1 MTYFD
6 KKGIYFL
13 PLGGADE
20 IGMNMYVY
28 AVDGKMI
35 VVDAG
40 YGFLQDN
47 YPGMELAYASPDF
60 LDDYR
65 SDIVGLFITHG
76 HEDHMG
82 AIAQIWPHLQCP
94 VYAMDYTLGLI
105 RSRLDDFKMT
115 DMVPLI
121 SVNQQRKIE
130 VENFSVEFISLAHS
144 VPQTCGLAIR
154 TKYGNVFHATD
165 WRFDD
170 EEISTLPTDYKGLR
184 RFAKE
189 GVDLLVC
196 DSTNIMV
203 EKNTPTEAD
212 VRKRLMELI
221 PQIEGGLFVTCF
233 SSNLMRLE
241 SLVMAAQAAGRTP
254 VMLGQSITVNVKVAK
269 ECGYL
274 QDLPEIQPLSEVNG
288 LTSDKAL
295 YICTG
300 SQANYRSALSIIAN
314 GENKHFKLSEDDTII
329 FSSKMIPGNIDK
341 VEKMQEKLEAT
352 GAHLITDETDLVHA
366 SGHAGR
372 KDLKKMYNLLK
383 PKIVLPVHGDKRFI
397 RAHKRFALECGVQ
410 DVFSTRNGDLCLLQ
424 DGHID
429 LMWKVP
435 TDILGWDRRRS
446 VSLNSQLVRNRRRIA
461 FNCSVFISAVIKDHK
476 LLDFKVSSIDILPEE
491 DWAILEQE
499 ICTKVRKLAKH
510 RLKATEKREVIEEF
524 FRTQVR
530 KKITAVTDIRPVPF
544 LHITYLDDLENQ
556 QEENTEDI
564 ADEDASTEAQK

>member
-1 MTYFD
+1 MTGFN

-28 AVDGKMI
+28 AVDGKII

-47 YPGMELAYASPDF
+47 YPGMELAYASPEF
-60 LDDYR
+60 LDEYR
-65 SDIVGLFITHG
+65 NDIEALFITHG

-105 RSRLDDFKMT
+105 RARLEDFKMADT
-115 DMVPLI
+115 VPLI
-121 SVNQQRKIE
+121 SVNQHRT
-130 VENFSVEFISLAHS
+130 VELDNFNVEFISLAHS

-170 EEISTLPTDYKGLR
+170 EELSLLPTDYKGLQR
-184 RFAKE
+184 LADE
-189 GVDLLVC
+189 GVDLLIC
-196 DSTNIMV
+196 DSTNVMV
-203 EKNTPTEAD
+203 EQKSPTEAD
-212 VRKRLMELI
+212 VRKRLLELI
-221 PQIEGGLFVTCF
+221 PQIQGGLFVTCF
-233 SSNLMRLE
+233 SSNIMRIE
-241 SLVMAAQAAGRTP
+241 SLVMAADAAGRTP
-254 VMLGQSITVNVKVAK
+254 VMLGQSISSNVRVAK

-274 QDLPEIQPLSEVNG
+274 QDLPEIQPLSEVKG

-300 SQANYRSALSIIAN
+300 SQANYRSALTIIAN
-314 GENKHFKLSEDDTII
+314 GESKYFKLSDDDTII

-366 SGHAGR
+366 SGHACR
-372 KDLKKMYNLLK
+372 QDLHKMYDLLK

-397 RAHKRFALECGVQ
+397 REHKRFALSCGVK
-410 DVFSTRNGDLCLLQ
+410 DVFSTRNGDVCLLQ
-424 DGHID
+424 DGHIE
-429 LMWKVP
+429 LLENVH
-435 TDILGWDRRRS
+435 TDILGWDRRRP

-461 FNCSVFISAVIKDHK
+461 FNCSVFLSAVIKDHK
-476 LLDFKVSSIDILPEE
+476 LLDLKISSIDILPDE
-491 DWAILEQE
+491 DWAVLENE
-499 ICTKVRKLAKH
+499 ICQKIRKLAHH
-510 RLKATEKREVIEEF
+510 RLKATDNKDVIEEF
-524 FRTQVR
+524 FRTKLR
-530 KKITAVTDIRPVPF
+530 KMITAATDIRPVTF
-544 LHITYLDDLENQ
+544 IHITYLDDLEDSAID
-556 QEENTEDI
+556 EDEDI
-564 ADEDASTEAQK
+564 ADENASTETQE